1 MSALRPTGPVPRPA
15 TGAHR
20 MLRRVARALPTA
32 GLALLAAGPAA
43 AQVYPVY
50 SVTALPAVSSVT
62 AFNDSGLIL
71 GRGFVPCT
79 GLCSQS
85 DVPVLYDTRTA
96 TLTTLGG
103 GFGIGPQYD
112 ALNARGQV
120 AGSITALDGS
130 GATVRSVVIRQPD
143 GTVTTL
149 AAPVLAAMQT
159 SGLRARGLN
168 AAGQMV
174 LAHTDGLDSLAPLC
188 GNYQAWTGTGA
199 SSAHWQALGP
209 AGTVLRPSGINAGG
223 VVVGAAVPAATCGGP
238 GGGFRATA
246 ALPNGTLVDLHGSMP
261 GAFSR
266 AYAVNDLGYAV
277 GDYDTGTRTAPD
289 ASVPQGLP
297 IVRSAVWNTASR
309 AWFDPGPAASISRL
323 NAVNARGEVVGSAS
337 GPVAAGQPYAA
348 SGARA
353 MLGNL
358 ATHWPMVDLNTLLSG
373 NSAGWVLHE
382 AVAINTAG
390 QIVAR
395 GASPGGS
402 GYVLLTPL
410 SPPADPYAS
419 VPAAPASLAVS
430 QLTASAATLTWTSS
444 ARNATR
450 MVLERCQ
457 GSRCTR
463 FTAIAT
469 LSGDATR
476 FTDATLARRTSYRW
490 RVLAG
495 NAAGL
500 SAASNVVSATTLR

>member
-188 GNYQAWTGTGA
+188 GNYQA
-199 SSAHWQALGP
+199 GP
-209 AGTVLRPSGINAGG
+209 APA
-223 VVVGAAVPAATCGGP
+223 PAARIGRPWGRP
-238 GGGFRATA
+238 
-246 ALPNGTLVDLHGSMP
+246 
-261 GAFSR
+261 
-266 AYAVNDLGYAV
+266 
-277 GDYDTGTRTAPD
+277 APCC
-289 ASVPQGLP
+289 A
-297 IVRSAVWNTASR
+297 
-309 AWFDPGPAASISRL
+309 PAASTPAAWWSAPPCRRPP
-323 NAVNARGEVVGSAS
+323 AAARA
-337 GPVAAGQPYAA
+337 AA
-348 SGARA
+348 SAPRRHCPMARWSICTA
-353 MLGNL
+353 
-358 ATHWPMVDLNTLLSG
+358 ACRAP
-373 NSAGWVLHE
+373 SA
-382 AVAINTAG
+382 
-390 QIVAR
+390 
-395 GASPGGS
+395 
-402 GYVLLTPL
+402 
-410 SPPADPYAS
+410 
-419 VPAAPASLAVS
+419 VP
-430 QLTASAATLTWTSS
+430 
-444 ARNATR
+444 TR
-450 MVLERCQ
+450 
-457 GSRCTR
+457 
-463 FTAIAT
+463 
-469 LSGDATR
+469 
-476 FTDATLARRTSYRW
+476 
-490 RVLAG
+490 
-495 NAAGL
+495 
-500 SAASNVVSATTLR
+500 